1 MVVTMLCCILGAITI
16 QMLALCKSAGYADDY
31 AEKIYS
37 RL

>member
-1 MVVTMLCCILGAITI
+1 MAVTMLCCILGAITMI
-16 QMLALCKSAGYADDY
+16 ALCKSAGYADDY